1 MCVCVGVGERRGGGG
16 GAEVKLEKDDS
27 RLDEW
32 EDSMSF

>member
-1 MCVCVGVGERRGGGG
+1 MCVCGGVGEWKGG